1 MRDSRSFTQALLDVF
16 EAWYE
21 RNERKI
27 FDEKDREII
36 EKARDVI
43 YFHSEKK
50 GFWEKVLSV
59 LKGEFLSKIEKYEDK
74 NISITVSIGQVSIYV
89 WIKDNLT
96 NKYVYY
102 ISLTPKEFSRSYT
115 PGEWENYLN
124 ELYLKA
130 K

>member
-1 MRDSRSFTQALLDVF
+1 
-16 EAWYE
+16 
-21 RNERKI
+21 
-27 FDEKDREII
+27 
-36 EKARDVI
+36 VI
-43 YFHSEKK
+43 YSHSEKK

-74 NISITVSIGQVSIYV
+74 NISITVSIDQVSIYV

-130 K
+130 KLN

>member
-1 MRDSRSFTQALLDVF
+1 MGDSRTQTLLDDF
-16 EAWYE
+16 EAWY
-21 RNERKI
+21 RIKI

-36 EKARDVI
+36 EKAREVI

-50 GFWEKVLSV
+50 GFLKKVLSV
-59 LKGEFLSKIEKYEDK
+59 FSPFKKYEDK
-74 NISITVSIGQVSIYV
+74 IISIKVSIPDDESIYV

-96 NKYVYY
+96 NKYVYRLFLD
-102 ISLTPKEFSRSYT
+102 SKEFSRSYT

-130 K
+130 KQIKR